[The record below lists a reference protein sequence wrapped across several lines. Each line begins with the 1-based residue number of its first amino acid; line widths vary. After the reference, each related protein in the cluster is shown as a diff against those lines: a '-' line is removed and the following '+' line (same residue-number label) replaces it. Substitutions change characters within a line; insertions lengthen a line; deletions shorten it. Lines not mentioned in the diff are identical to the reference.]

1 MPNWCTTNYIAKGDV
16 EELHNFVKT
25 LNSMSKLKNGFGKN
39 WMGNFFAAFGMSK
52 EDIIK
57 SGIYCRGVIDPN
69 FYAMPCFFGPKVE
82 ESEEFIVKE
91 DGTVRFSTTT
101 AWDRSEDFEKLVEEH
116 FPSITLAW
124 SSTDEFGNFHYSYNP
139 ENLPEIAVIAFN
151 GNSYGRCEVEDLKN
165 NLKDACPDFK
175 FNEKADIDYF
185 LSDEFRQKYNTW
197 VDSHTE
203 EEQEELP
210 TIAFYDEIID

>member
-1 MPNWCTTNYIAKGDV
+1 MPNWCTTNYIAKGDTEDLRKFV
-16 EELHNFVKT
+16 ET
-25 LNSMSKLKNGFGKN
+25 LNTMPNLENGFGKN
-39 WMGNFFAAFGMSK
+39 WMGNFFSAFGMSRD
-52 EDIIK
+52 EIIN
-57 SGIYCRGVIDPN
+57 SCISCRGVIDPS
-69 FYAMPCFFGPKVE
+69 FYAVACFFGPQVE
-82 ESEEFIVKE
+82 ETEKFIVEK

-101 AWDRSEDFEKLVEEH
+101 AWGRSTDFEELVEEH

-124 SSTDEFGNFHYSYNP
+124 SSTDEFGNFHCTYNP
-139 ENLPEIAVIAFN
+139 ENLPELAVIAFN

-165 NLKDACPDFK
+165 DLKDACPDFE
-175 FNEKADIDYF
+175 FDEKADMEYF

-210 TIAFYDEIID
+210 TIALYDEIID